1 MNQNMYHTPDLAAA
15 KEGELVSRLVSEVGV
30 RALIGKTTRVSS
42 ARRRSFDR
50 PLTCALDGTGSSVR
64 FTGCSD
70 KDSILIYISKKLYL
84 HVTTTTM
91 QEDVV
96 DAHLGQLAL

>member
-1 MNQNMYHTPDLAAA
+1 M
-15 KEGELVSRLVSEVGV
+15 SEVGV

-70 KDSILIYISKKLYL
+70 KDSILIYTSKKKLYL